1 MPKRLNLSWKPKKQ
15 KIKKMPLEIL
25 PPIILIPHTLD
36 HYKYQQSY
44 LHKCHSYYPQ
54 ISEPKK
60 KLSLF
65 LSLSLSLKLCFFQ
78 WRFGKR

>member
-1 MPKRLNLSWKPKKQ
+1 
-15 KIKKMPLEIL
+15 MPLEIL

-60 KLSLF
+60 KTLP
-65 LSLSLSLKLCFFQ
+65 LSLSLSLKNSVSFN
-78 WRFGKR
+78 GASENASEATI